1 VVWERVQE
9 IAIHGVRHGAA
20 AAALASAQVHSGHEL
35 RYLPRGNPSG
45 HIGISILIED
55 FADEA
60 NAVA

>member
-20 AAALASAQVHSGHEL
+20 AALASAQVHSGHEL
-35 RYLPRGNPSG
+35 RYLPCGNPSSR
-45 HIGISILIED
+45 IGISVLIED

-60 NAVA
+60 NVVA